1 MIDMTTDGTA
11 NLKPGFSKPGQAGVI
26 HLDLLYVDHLIN
38 TNLSRLI
45 DKTER
50 IVVCYQKTT

>member
-11 NLKPGFSKPGQAGVI
+11 NMKPGFSKPGQARVI
-26 HLDLLYVDHLIN
+26 HLHLLCVDHLIN

-50 IVVCYQKTT
+50 ILDCYRKTT